1 MSKVKAKSAIKAINT
16 RGRKPRAGIGT
27 PYLLCCPQQSRGTM
41 PRSLRSSG
49 KGAPTRPSAPAA
61 RKKKKATKSKSKPDA
76 AASLLTLP
84 SDAVASAFLYL
95 DVDGVPGAAVV
106 CREWNAILRSV
117 EEELW
122 LSLVRR
128 HHPVAERIARMLP
141 PPSSASAATAAAKA
155 TDGGCGQP
163 PPAKRGRLAIDWKDQ
178 FRRARDMSKLS
189 SVPSPEPTTAS
200 RPEPKPLSS
209 YFFQVDLILYKGVKG
224 KKKSEWEKPGVVSTI
239 VDGNQLRF
247 AQNNAIQLSI
257 RPEDIAEELDKYSF
271 TSFDIKLILFDKS
284 TGKRAFFYQ
293 GGLEEEYSDENT
305 FLFESSTITKCIFDS
320 KLSDVEIP
328 GDPWLCCELFVF
340 KNGCICDCHG
350 GEDWDLFSPPP
361 SCPCCNCN
369 CCSCKTKGKGNKW
382 SCFWGMDIQLC
393 LELGWDWDV
402 VPLDGK
408 RKQLEALEIA
418 NFV

>member
-1 MSKVKAKSAIKAINT
+1 
-16 RGRKPRAGIGT
+16 
-27 PYLLCCPQQSRGTM
+27 M

-49 KGAPTRPSAPAA
+49 KAGAPTRPSAPAA
-61 RKKKKATKSKSKPDA
+61 RKKKKGTKSKSKSKPDA

-141 PPSSASAATAAAKA
+141 PPSSASASAAAATA
-155 TDGGCGQP
+155 TDRGCDQP
-163 PPAKRGRLAIDWKDQ
+163 PPAKRSRLAIDWKDQ

-224 KKKSEWEKPGVVSTI
+224 KKKSEWEKPGVVSTVI
-239 VDGNQLRF
+239 DDERLKFTRGGR
-247 AQNNAIQLSI
+247 IELSI
-257 RPEDIAEELDKYSF
+257 RPEDIAEELDTYSF
-271 TSFDIKLILFDKS
+271 TSFDIKLVLFDKS

-293 GGLEEEYSDENT
+293 GGLEDYEYRDENAFWFDT
-305 FLFESSTITKCIFDS
+305 SIVTKRLFDS
-320 KLSDVEIP
+320 KLSDVESEEQ
-328 GDPWLCCELFVF
+328 WLECELLVS

-350 GEDWDLFSPPP
+350 GEDWNLFSPPP

-369 CCSCKTKGKGNKW
+369 CCSCKSKGKGNKW
-382 SCFWGMDIQLC
+382 SCFWGMDIQLY
-393 LELGWDWDV
+393 LELAWEWDA
-402 VPLDGK
+402 VPFDGK